1 MTYEE
6 SIIIDTIKSIRKN
19 LLTLSD
25 ALQNKWN
32 DEEEKRRNND

>member
-1 MTYEE
+1 MTLEE
-6 SIIIDTIKSIRKN
+6 SIIIDCISQIRKN

-32 DEEEKRRNND
+32 EEEERRRYQ